1 MVQFQK
7 TSKMHITDFI
17 LKKLRIFWHLL
28 FWAGAFL
35 VLLQIFKNSPGFEK
49 IDVLYT
55 LFFMLPIVLA
65 VYINLYVL
73 IPFLLQKQHIL
84 AYIISSLILCFLSA
98 GFIYLLFEHWIDYI
112 LKNYYFISS
121 LQLTNLMIYTS
132 VFVLATTLIKL
143 SKEWFILTRNEGE
156 KTRTQL
162 KNLQAQINPHFL
174 LNSLQTIYSLS
185 LNKSEKAPDS
195 ILQLSDI
202 LKFTLYESED
212 ELVSLEREL
221 EVVRDYVEMYRLRLD
236 PIRAK
241 VSLNIAGETEELK
254 VIPLLFLP
262 FIENSFKHGLQG
274 SEKEAFVEIDF
285 QINEKRVNFSIENNK
300 GKADHIEKAGH
311 GGIGI
316 SNTRKRLDLYYKGK
330 FDLKVK
336 ETKETYA
343 VNMTLDL
350 K

>member
-1 MVQFQK
+1 
-7 TSKMHITDFI
+7 MHITDFI
-17 LKKLRIFWHLL
+17 LKKLRILWHLL

-35 VLLQIFKNSPGFEK
+35 VLMQIFKQSPGFEK

-55 LFFMLPIVLA
+55 LFFMLPIILA
-65 VYINLYVL
+65 VYTNLYVL
-73 IPFLLQKQHIL
+73 IPFLLRKQRL
-84 AYIISSLILCFLSA
+84 LIFFVSVSALCFLSA
-98 GFIYLLFEHWIDYI
+98 GLIYLLFEIWIDYI

-121 LQLTNLMIYTS
+121 LQIKEIVIYTS
-132 VFVLATTLIKL
+132 AFVLAATLIKL
-143 SKEWFILTRNEGE
+143 SKEWFILTREEGE

-162 KNLQAQINPHFL
+162 RNLQSQINPHFL

-185 LNKSEKAPDS
+185 LNKSEKASDS
-195 ILQLSDI
+195 ILQLSEI

-221 EVVRDYVEMYRLRLD
+221 EVVKDYVEMYRLRLD

-241 VSLNIAGETEELK
+241 ISMNIEGDSEDLK
-254 VIPLLFLP
+254 IIPLVFLP

-274 SEKEAFVEIDF
+274 SEKEAYVEIDF

-300 GKADHIEKAGH
+300 GKADHIEKTRH

-316 SNTRKRLDLYYKGK
+316 SNTRKRLELYFKGK
-330 FDLKVK
+330 YTLHVS
-336 ETKETYA
+336 ETRETYA

-350 K
+350 D